1 MIRSISRTLGL
12 IHSCEVSC
20 PNFTIAVLV
29 ISVPRGKAVVARM
42 LRWRIIGAC
51 TRLSPNSMMTRAPR
65 LFSFILRRDVYFGN
79 RLPVKWRPSP
89 RHWRMPCERTRQSC
103 GAHRRVRSE
112 LSFSSRWRRARTLIG
127 LSNDFFIVRFGD
139 VAHHSRSAF

>member
-1 MIRSISRTLGL
+1 MIRSISRISGPTR
-12 IHSCEVSC
+12 SCEVFFPS
-20 PNFTIAVLV
+20 FTIAVRV
-29 ISVPRGKAVVARM
+29 ISVPREKGVAELISRSP
-42 LRWRIIGAC
+42 IIGVYMKPFPNLM
-51 TRLSPNSMMTRAPR
+51 TTKVHLLS
-65 LFSFILRRDVYFGN
+65 LFIPRRDVYFGN

-103 GAHRRVRSE
+103 GAHRRVRIE